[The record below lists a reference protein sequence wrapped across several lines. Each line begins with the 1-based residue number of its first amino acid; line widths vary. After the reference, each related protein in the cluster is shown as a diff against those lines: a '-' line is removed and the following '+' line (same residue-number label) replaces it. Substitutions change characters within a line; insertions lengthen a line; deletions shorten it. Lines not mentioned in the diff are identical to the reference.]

1 MQEQTYQLIVD
12 ELSAKIGKQSVEI
25 AELRTIAMIK
35 NEELEKSEK
44 MLKEMQAIIEHNEE
58 LKSLFEETKNK
69 FEEENA

>member
-35 NEELEKSEK
+35 KEELEKNEK
-44 MLKEMQAIIEHNEE
+44 ML
-58 LKSLFEETKNK
+58 NK
-69 FEEENA
+69 K

>member
-12 ELSAKIGKQSVEI
+12 ELSVKIGKQSVEI

-35 NEELEKSEK
+35 KEELEKSEK
-44 MLKEMQAIIEHNEE
+44 MLKEMQAIVEYNEE
-58 LKSLFEETKNK
+58 LKSLFEETKKK

>member
-12 ELSAKIGKQSVEI
+12 ELSEKIGKQSVEI

-35 NEELEKSEK
+35 KEELEKSEK
-44 MLKEMQAIIEHNEE
+44 MLKEMQAIVEYNEE
-58 LKSLFEETKNK
+58 LKSLFEETKKK

>member
-12 ELSAKIGKQSVEI
+12 ELSTKIGKQSVEI

-44 MLKEMQAIIEHNEE
+44 MLKEMQAIVEYNEE
-58 LKSLFEETKNK
+58 LKSLFEETKKK

>member
-12 ELSAKIGKQSVEI
+12 ELSTKIGKQSVEI

-44 MLKEMQAIIEHNEE
+44 MLKEMQAIIEQSEE
-58 LKSLFEETKNK
+58 LKSLFEETKKK

>member
-1 MQEQTYQLIVD
+1 MQEQTYQLIAD
-12 ELSAKIGKQSVEI
+12 ELSTKIGKQSVEI

-44 MLKEMQAIIEHNEE
+44 MLKEMQAIVEYNEE
-58 LKSLFEETKNK
+58 LKSLFEETKKK